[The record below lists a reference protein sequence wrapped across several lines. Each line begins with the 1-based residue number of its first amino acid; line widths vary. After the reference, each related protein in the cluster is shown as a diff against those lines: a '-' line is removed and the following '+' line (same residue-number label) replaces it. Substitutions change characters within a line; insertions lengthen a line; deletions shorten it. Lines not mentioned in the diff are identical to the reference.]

1 MFTIFEKSVN
11 HNSIGGGHKFLSM
24 RLGNR
29 ERYVTVGAPVVHQP
43 CTHALRLS
51 CWSCTLMLVHMECAT
66 WCVIWQQHKQKLD
79 KHDHTSKIRTHDL
92 TLAYLT
98 TIAVNPGEDAW

>member
-1 MFTIFEKSVN
+1 
-11 HNSIGGGHKFLSM
+11 
-24 RLGNR
+24 
-29 ERYVTVGAPVVHQP
+29 
-43 CTHALRLS
+43 
-51 CWSCTLMLVHMECAT
+51 MLVMHSDACAHGV
-66 WCVIWQQHKQKLD
+66 CHVVCDLAAAQAKLD